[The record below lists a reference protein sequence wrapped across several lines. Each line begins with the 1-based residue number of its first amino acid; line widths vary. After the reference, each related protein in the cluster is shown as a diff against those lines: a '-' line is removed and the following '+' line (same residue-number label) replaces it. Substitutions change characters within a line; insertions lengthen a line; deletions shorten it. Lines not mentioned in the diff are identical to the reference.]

1 MADDDPLAK
10 LRSLRS
16 ETAAEAPAP
25 SPAGK
30 EPYEPFK
37 AVTRRQLRLHVRS
50 ARNAGKFRVGER
62 LAYSYLHR
70 IVDDAEREEQLALV
84 FQFAVVIIRGRK
96 LAQLAEAIEEER
108 CAWLQPFD
116 PAKWERPDDP
126 AAPFIESV
134 LIHVEREQM
143 IKAHDDF
150 MERVDL
156 ARR

>member
-1 MADDDPLAK
+1 MAADDPLAK
-10 LRSLRS
+10 LKSLRS
-16 ETAAEAPAP
+16 ETAAEAPDVP
-25 SPAGK
+25 SADK

-37 AVTRRQLRLHVRS
+37 AVNRRQLRLHIRS
-50 ARNAGKFRVGER
+50 ARNSGKYRVGER

-70 IVDDAEREEQLALV
+70 IVDDADRQEQLALV

-116 PAKWERPDDP
+116 PARWEKPDDP
-126 AAPFIESV
+126 AAAFIESV
-134 LIHVEREQM
+134 VIHVEREQM
-143 IKAHDDF
+143 VKAHDEF
-150 MERVDL
+150 IERVDL